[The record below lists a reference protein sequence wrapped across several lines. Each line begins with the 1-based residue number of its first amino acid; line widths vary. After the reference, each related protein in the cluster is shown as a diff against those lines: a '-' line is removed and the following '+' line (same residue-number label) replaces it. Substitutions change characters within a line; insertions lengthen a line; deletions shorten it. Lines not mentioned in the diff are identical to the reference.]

1 MESLWDRE
9 VSGMFVPTH
18 SFFVVIWGCT
28 LISSAA
34 SPKHNENKS
43 EKSSEKE
50 VCRKEK
56 NKKNPKWE
64 ERCILE

>member
-1 MESLWDRE
+1 
-9 VSGMFVPTH
+9 MFVPTH
-18 SFFVVIWGCT
+18 SFLGCT
-28 LISSAA
+28 LVSSAA

-56 NKKNPKWE
+56 TRKILKWE
-64 ERCILE
+64 EGAY